1 MNIIGLDIGTTTIS
15 AVVIDGFTKKQ
26 IDYIT
31 VKNESFLPSK
41 NSWERIQD
49 ADIIAKTCWEVVT
62 SLSSKHAPIE
72 AIGLTGQM
80 HGILYTDAFGHA
92 VSPLYTWQDG
102 RGNLSVDGNIT
113 FAEMLSEKTDYPVF
127 SGYGLVTHAWNL
139 SYGIIPNSANHLT
152 TIGAYVGMKLTGSAT
167 PILHVSDAASLGF
180 FSCSINTFDSDALA
194 TAGIKPEIF
203 PFVSSDSIIGLF
215 DGHIPVSVSI
225 GDNQASFIG
234 SVSNVKTDA
243 LLNLGTG
250 GQISVYSET
259 PILCRD
265 CETRPLGKSGYL
277 IVGASLC
284 GGRAYAILE
293 NFFRQC
299 CQFCGKEAD
308 SVYEF
313 MNAISHK
320 PLNNAP
326 DFQTLFAG
334 KRFDNSAQASITG
347 LTEENFTPHG
357 LVTSVLHGMANELYG
372 YYCSMLPHLT
382 TKPLQLVCSGN
393 TVQKVPVL
401 RSILSNLFGIPAV
414 VSTNKEEAA
423 TGAAFFAY
431 KIISES

>member
-1 MNIIGLDIGTTTIS
+1 M
-15 AVVIDGFTKKQ
+15 V
-26 IDYIT
+26 
-31 VKNESFLPSK
+31 
-41 NSWERIQD
+41 
-49 ADIIAKTCWEVVT
+49 
-62 SLSSKHAPIE
+62 
-72 AIGLTGQM
+72 
-80 HGILYTDAFGHA
+80 
-92 VSPLYTWQDG
+92 
-102 RGNLSVDGNIT
+102 
-113 FAEMLSEKTDYPVF
+113 
-127 SGYGLVTHAWNL
+127 
-139 SYGIIPNSANHLT
+139 
-152 TIGAYVGMKLTGSAT
+152 
-167 PILHVSDAASLGF
+167 
-180 FSCSINTFDSDALA
+180 
-194 TAGIKPEIF
+194 
-203 PFVSSDSIIGLF
+203 
-215 DGHIPVSVSI
+215 
-225 GDNQASFIG
+225 
-234 SVSNVKTDA
+234 
-243 LLNLGTG
+243 
-250 GQISVYSET
+250 
-259 PILCRD
+259 
-265 CETRPLGKSGYL
+265 YL